1 MKVKYNP
8 TLKYQG
14 DFLRRKYKKQIEF
27 DEYVKLLYTR
37 MENKNGQITRT
48 NKQNI

>member
-14 DFLRRKYKKQIEF
+14 DFLRRQYRKQIEF
-27 DEYVKLLYTR
+27 DEYVKYLYKK
-37 MENKNGQITRT
+37 MENK
-48 NKQNI
+48 

>member
-14 DFLRRKYKKQIEF
+14 DFLRRQYKKQIEF
-27 DEYVKLLYTR
+27 DEYVQLLYSK
-37 MENKNGQITRT
+37 MEQKNGQTT
-48 NKQNI
+48 KGNKTEI

>member
-14 DFLRRKYKKQIEF
+14 EFLRRQYKKQIEF
-27 DEYVKLLYTR
+27 DAYVKLLYKK
-37 MENKNGQITRT
+37 MENKNGQTTRN
-48 NKQNI
+48 NK